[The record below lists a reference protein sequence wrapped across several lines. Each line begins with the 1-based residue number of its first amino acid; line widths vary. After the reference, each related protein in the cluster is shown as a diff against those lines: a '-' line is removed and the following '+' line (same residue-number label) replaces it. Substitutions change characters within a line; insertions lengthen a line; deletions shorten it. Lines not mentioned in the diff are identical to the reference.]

1 MDNMM
6 INFYSVSKKYGLTT
20 AVKDVSFQIPSGGII
35 GLVGSN
41 GSGKSTLLK
50 LTAGLLTKSA
60 GEIVVCGE
68 TVTRL
73 IAKKVAFLAEVDSLY
88 DFYTVRETLSFS
100 KRVFPDF
107 DEKKAVEIVE
117 VLEVDLHKK
126 IGALSKGNRARVKIA
141 IALSRKVPLLIMD
154 EPLSGLDPLVREDI
168 IKMIAKYVEMENQTL
183 IISTHEVS
191 EVEPLLDHVLLVQ
204 NGEIILSEKV
214 EDLREKKGQ
223 SVLDAMKEVLR

>member
-1 MDNMM
+1 MENMI
-6 INFYSVSKKYGLTT
+6 INFDRVSKRYGLTS
-20 AVKDVSFQIPSGGII
+20 ALKNVSFQIPSGGII

-50 LTAGLLTKSA
+50 LMAGLLKGSS

-68 TVTRL
+68 AVNRL

-88 DFYTVRETLSFS
+88 DFYTVKETITFS
-100 KRVFPDF
+100 TKVFPDF
-107 DEKKAVEIVE
+107 DEQKAYQIVDA
-117 VLEVDLHKK
+117 LEVELHKK
-126 IGALSKGNRARVKIA
+126 IGTLSKGNRARVKIA
-141 IALSRKVPLLIMD
+141 IALSRNVPLLIMD

-183 IISTHEVS
+183 IISTHEVT
-191 EVEPLLDHVLLVQ
+191 EIEPLLDHVLLVQ
-204 NGEIILSEKV
+204 SGEIVLSERV
-214 EDLREKKGQ
+214 EDLREKRGQ